1 MVYND
6 KYKFVAIVNEKIE
19 IGKALNAIAHM
30 GLGLVNIADED
41 TKEKMS
47 FIDFPDKDE
56 ESHKSISGLSL
67 IVLGGKN
74 NEIKKARRKFKE
86 EGILFVDFI
95 ETMTGDTYA
104 EQLVKTK
111 EINTEEHNYFGLLAF
126 GEIDKINPITKRLS
140 LYK

>member
-1 MVYND
+1 M
-6 KYKFVAIVNEKIE
+6 E
-19 IGKALNAIAHM
+19 
-30 GLGLVNIADED
+30 
-41 TKEKMS
+41 
-47 FIDFPDKDE
+47 
-56 ESHKSISGLSL
+56 
-67 IVLGGKN
+67 N
-74 NEIKKARRKFKE
+74 NEIKKARRQFKE
-86 EGILFVDFI
+86 EGILFIDFI

>member
-6 KYKFVAIVNEKIE
+6 KYKFVAIV
-19 IGKALNAIAHM
+19 
-30 GLGLVNIADED
+30 
-41 TKEKMS
+41 
-47 FIDFPDKDE
+47 
-56 ESHKSISGLSL
+56 
-67 IVLGGKN
+67 
-74 NEIKKARRKFKE
+74 E